1 VGSRGEVVAA
11 KTANQAEPF
20 GLCRFIP
27 VLRFAFPYSP
37 GRWRDRCWVLLIGQG
52 DHLEIRRAETEFL
65 HEFVK
70 AMLGQWRDQYIDG
83 KTELNHDLRGIGDS
97 FGGYGYIADRIQD
110 LAKPEDKSQ
119 IPIDNEDSFQS
130 RSTQC
135 ATMQFTRHR

>member
-1 VGSRGEVVAA
+1 M
-11 KTANQAEPF
+11 NQVQPF
-20 GLCRFIP
+20 RLGRFIP
-27 VLRFAFPYSP
+27 VP
-37 GRWRDRCWVLLIGQG
+37 GFTLPNRPGGRHGRRRVLLIGQG

-119 IPIDNEDSFQS
+119 IPIYNEDSSQPG
-130 RSTQC
+130 STQC
-135 ATMQFTRHR
+135 AKLQFTLHR